1 MSSSFNLRSHDRFI
15 CSFSGMQVETCL
27 LKSQSVLSSA
37 QVPEQA
43 MSSSTLMVALPERKL
58 QSANQGIEAQEP
70 SPEETT
76 NDEDVKQAVSPEEF
90 AYNGEDDKDM
100 KSSVINIFT
109 SFTSILPG
117 DLTDCLDP
125 TNVTDKSCGDSL
137 ASVASVMRHSK
148 TRGDGPSF
156 YFPHLDRESK
166 FVQMHPEGWGVN
178 RLVSHDYFGWD
189 RFFGSSSLFSDE
201 DRLSSTN
208 LLSQNFR
215 PIVTNVALSPTS
227 M

>member
-1 MSSSFNLRSHDRFI
+1 
-15 CSFSGMQVETCL
+15 MQVETCL
-27 LKSQSVLSSA
+27 LKSQSILISTK
-37 QVPEQA
+37 VPEQA
-43 MSSSTLMVALPERKL
+43 TSSSTLMVVSPKRKL
-58 QSANQGIEAQEP
+58 QSVNQGAEIQEP
-70 SPEETT
+70 PPEETAT
-76 NDEDVKQAVSPEEF
+76 DEDVKQVVSPEEI
-90 AYNGEDDKDM
+90 GEDDKDM